1 MKKIQRQDAA
11 VTMKPPSGGAIT
23 GAARAGQ
30 VRIAMA
36 RMRSGFGVARST
48 ASRPTGT
55 ISAPPAPWTMRAS
68 VKETRPVDRP
78 QATDAR
84 VKTATAVQ
92 NTRRAP
98 KRSAAQPLA
107 GSRSARVNR

>member
-1 MKKIQRQDAA
+1 
-11 VTMKPPSGGAIT
+11 
-23 GAARAGQ
+23 
-30 VRIAMA
+30 
-36 RMRSGFGVARST
+36 MRPALGVERST

-55 ISAPPAPWTMRAS
+55 IRAPPAPWAMRAS
-68 VKETRPVDRP
+68 VKAARPVDRP

-84 VKTATAVQ
+84 VKAPTAAQ

-107 GSRSARVNR
+107 GRSSARVNR